1 MSHRALPNIG
11 LRGIM
16 TDPGSIT
23 VKTMWLDST
32 VIMNCVGDL
41 DITTAAVLERQIEE
55 VLNRGPD
62 AIVVDLTELD
72 FLAARGM
79 NVLIRANGRLSDRV
93 KFLVVADG
101 PKTRRPM
108 TLIGVDSQVPLHS
121 TRDTALAAV
130 RRDPLASQ
138 I

>member
-1 MSHRALPNIG
+1 
-11 LRGIM
+11 M

-23 VKTMWLDST
+23 VKTTWLDST

-41 DITTAAVLERQIEE
+41 DITTAAVLERQIEA
-55 VLNRGPD
+55 VLDCGPD

-79 NVLIRANGRLSDRV
+79 NVLIRATGTLGDRV

-108 TLIGVDSQVPLHS
+108 TLIGVDTQVTLHT
-121 TRDTALAAV
+121 TRDTALAAA
-130 RRDPLASQ
+130 RPDPLASS

>member
-1 MSHRALPNIG
+1 
-11 LRGIM
+11 M

-23 VKTMWLDST
+23 VKTTWLDST

-55 VLNRGPD
+55 VLNCGPD

-79 NVLIRANGRLSDRV
+79 NVLIRAKGRLGDRV

-121 TRDTALAAV
+121 TRDTALAAAA
-130 RRDPLASQ
+130 RPGPLASS